1 VAPTPNATDIS
12 VREVLAKLDGEFD
25 AVTRGIEAGEFSLWL
40 GSGISRRAPSL
51 GKLID
56 RAMEF
61 MRARAV
67 DAPTA
72 ATFLPAL
79 RKALTLGGHD
89 ADALAHRFSTPYA
102 DWPEAKAITGVL
114 WNRYSRLLDIRIAG
128 TPSDYILWDA
138 IDIRDAFSHPK
149 PPAAQHLCIAILIL
163 EGAVSTIASANW
175 DGFIEAAVRR
185 LSGQT
190 DSVLQV
196 VVDPEQLR
204 DPPGRAQLLKFHGCI
219 VHATADPGKYREYLT
234 GSHTQIIE
242 WPEDQ
247 RFAAMRA
254 LVVGAATNKKTLV
267 LGLSIQDANLQNVF
281 TKAKAVNAWP
291 WPPAPA
297 AAAHVFCEDEITD
310 GQVDVLRV
318 VYGDA
323 YNDNID
329 DIHTGSHIRA
339 WAEQV
344 LLALVLRVVTDKL
357 AKLMEIWLADAGK
370 APIGMDLVGPLRTL
384 RDYVADLATV
394 DPVDE
399 SRTPATD
406 IGIRLWSRMLSMFR
420 LGALPPS
427 AETYQTLS
435 PLNLPLLATDPNA
448 LSSGLGQLA
457 VALAL
462 LQHGA
467 GCWTISAPETDD
479 VSSGCATARGNR
491 PGAPARPLFIIKS
504 AGEAI
509 ALQQSGAFAND
520 NAVVIHAD
528 DTWHRM
534 GASPRRVSDAPGR
547 TGGAATIHVSVADL
561 VGRSADARELHGAF
575 AAEMIL

>member
-1 VAPTPNATDIS
+1 MALTPNATDIT
-12 VREVLAKLDGEFD
+12 VREVLAKLEGEFD
-25 AVTRGIEAGEFSLWL
+25 AVARGIEAGEFALWL

-51 GKLID
+51 GKLIN

-61 MRARAV
+61 MRARAIDV
-67 DAPTA
+67 GTS
-72 ATFLPAL
+72 ATFLPAI
-79 RKALTLGGHD
+79 RKAIKLGGHD
-89 ADALAHRFSTPYA
+89 PDALSHRFATPYGS
-102 DWPEAKAITGVL
+102 WPEAEAITDLL
-114 WNRYSRLLDIRIAG
+114 WNKYSRVLDIRIAS
-128 TPSDYILWDA
+128 TPADYILWDA
-138 IDIRDAFSHPK
+138 IDIRDEFSNPK
-149 PPAAQHLCIAILIL
+149 PPAAQHLCIAILIF
-163 EGAVSTIASANW
+163 EGAIDTIASANW
-175 DGFIEAAVRR
+175 DGFIEAAVQR
-185 LSGQT
+185 LSGQV
-190 DSVLQV
+190 SGVLQV
-196 VVDPEQLR
+196 VVDPAQLR

-219 VHATADPGKYREYLT
+219 VHATAEPAKYREYLT

-242 WPEDQ
+242 WPEEP
-247 RFAAMRA
+247 RFAAMRN

-281 TKAKAVNAWP
+281 TKAKAVNPWP

-297 AAAHVFCEDEITD
+297 AAAHIFCEDDITD

-329 DIHTGSHIRA
+329 DIHSGSHIRA

-357 AKLMEIWLADAGK
+357 GKMMEFWLAGIGK
-370 APIGMDLVGPLRTL
+370 AAIGTTLATSL
-384 RDYVADLATV
+384 RDLRDAVADLATV
-394 DPVDE
+394 DPVDK
-399 SRTPATD
+399 SRTPATVA
-406 IGIRLWSRMLSMFR
+406 GIRLWSRLLSMFR
-420 LGALPPS
+420 SGALPIS
-427 AETYQTLS
+427 NDTYQTLS

-448 LSSGLGQLA
+448 LSNGLGQLA
-457 VALAL
+457 VALAM

-467 GCWTISAPETDD
+467 GRWTIAAPETDD
-479 VSSGCATARGNR
+479 VSSGCATARGSR
-491 PGAPARPLFIIKS
+491 PGAPARPLFIVKS

-509 ALQQSGAFAND
+509 ALQQCGAFAND

-534 GASPRRVSDAPGR
+534 GASPRRVSGAPGR
-547 TGGAATIHVSVADL
+547 TGSAATIHVSVADL
-561 VGRSADARELHGAF
+561 IGRSSDAGELHDAF